1 MADDNEPNNGIPAET
16 EPAPDR
22 TTELERRLAE
32 RDEAMSQARDRIAE
46 LEQLVADLEAEVAD
60 LKQSGFESEQKLAEM
75 GQHLSQAVAS
85 YRARVIESNPEVPAE
100 LIEGDTIETI
110 DSSLQ
115 SAKAL
120 ISKVREGLEA
130 EIRTARIPAGAPQ
143 RAPIDLSAL
152 SPREKIQHGIGGSL
166 S

>member
-1 MADDNEPNNGIPAET
+1 LVDNNEPNNGVPAEA

-22 TTELERRLAE
+22 IGELERRLAE
-32 RDEAMSQARDRIAE
+32 SDEVMGQAQDRIAE
-46 LEQLVADLEAEVAD
+46 LEQLVADLEGEVAD
-60 LKQSGFESEQKLAEM
+60 LKQSGLESEQKLAEM
-75 GQHLSQAVAS
+75 GQHLSQAIAS
-85 YRARVIESNPEVPAE
+85 YRARIIESNPEVPAE
-100 LIEGDTIETI
+100 LIEGDTIEAI

-130 EIRTARIPAGAPQ
+130 EIKLARIPAGAPQ